1 MAKALAA
8 RGYVTAV
15 LEYRLSPEAKFPA
28 ALEDIQDA
36 LLWMKE
42 NAEHFS
48 LNPDQV
54 AISGSSAG
62 GQLAALASVVPI
74 SKNKFSF
81 QNYYPH
87 VSTIKNKKPIKRD
100 LD

>member
-1 MAKALAA
+1 MMPRGINIWILLVHGGGWKSGDKSLQIPMAKALAA

-48 LNPDQV
+48 S
-54 AISGSSAG
+54 I
-62 GQLAALASVVPI
+62 
-74 SKNKFSF
+74 
-81 QNYYPH
+81 
-87 VSTIKNKKPIKRD
+87 
-100 LD
+100 